1 MSRIGLSIAVGN
13 YDRIR
18 PLVDAEIGIDGVDPV
33 FMLLEP
39 EEIFFRAFRHTD
51 FDVCELSLSSFAL
64 RTARGDCPYV
74 GLPVFPSRAFRH
86 TAIYVRRDRITRP
99 EDLRGRRVGVPEY
112 QLTANVWARAL
123 LADDHGVAAED
134 ITWVRGGLEQAGRVE
149 KNPFVPPPG
158 LRLEDAPAG
167 QSLSALLAAG
177 AIDGIIAPRAPSC
190 FGVVAEVGWLYPD
203 PTAAAADY
211 FRRTGIFPIMHL
223 LGLRRE
229 LAERHPFLPMAL
241 TKAFTAAKD
250 RAMARLADP
259 SACKVSL
266 PFIEERLIEARALMG
281 ADYWSYGLA
290 ANQAALTAFLDRH
303 HREGLSPRAL
313 APEALFHPATHET
326 FRI

>member
-1 MSRIGLSIAVGN
+1 MSRIELSIAVGN

-18 PLVDAEIGIDGVDPV
+18 PLVDGEVGIDGVDPV

-39 EEIFFRAFRHTD
+39 EEIFFRAFRHGD

-86 TAIYVRRDRITRP
+86 TAIYVRRDRVGRP

-134 ITWVRGGLEQAGRVE
+134 IVWVRGGLEQAGRVE

-167 QSLSALLAAG
+167 RSLSALLAEG

-190 FGVVAEVGWLYPD
+190 FGQVPEVGWLYPD

-241 TKAFTAAKD
+241 TKAFTAAKG
-250 RAMARLADP
+250 RAMAWLADP

-281 ADYWSYGLA
+281 EDYWSYGLP
-290 ANQAALTAFLDRH
+290 ANRATLAAFLTRH
-303 HREGLSPRAL
+303 HLEGLSPRAL
-313 APEALFHPATHET
+313 TPEELFHPATHET